1 MGRNAD
7 IKRFEVHPEG
17 QPMELFGSRP
27 GRSPV
32 ILELLASPWIVR
44 GREVAQR
51 GDGAGCKRVE
61 EAAEV
66 EWDGE
71 RRCPVA
77 FRWRGRRYTVDAVAQ
92 TWAVERR
99 WWSPSRRVSRRC
111 FRVLARGGVY
121 DLAYDRL
128 ASHWLLLG
136 VAD

>member
-1 MGRNAD
+1 
-7 IKRFEVHPEG
+7 
-17 QPMELFGSRP
+17 MELFGSRP
-27 GRSPV
+27 GRSSA
-32 ILELLASPWIVR
+32 ILALLASPWIVR
-44 GREVAQR
+44 GSDVAPRDQ
-51 GDGAGCKRVE
+51 GAGSKSLE
-61 EAAEV
+61 EAADV

-77 FRWRGRRYTVDAVAQ
+77 FRWRGRGYAVDAVVQ

-111 FRVLARGGVY
+111 FRVLASGGVY

-128 ASHWLLLG
+128 GSRWLLLG